1 MNKKDIRRLRAL
13 RPEAISLF
21 REDYT
26 YKAYDTDAQTIYS
39 VLMNRPME
47 RLGNIAEVIIKKSDL
62 ESTILKL
69 VRASKKIAIH
79 ENLVRPR

>member
-1 MNKKDIRRLRAL
+1 MTKEQIQQLRAL

-21 REDYT
+21 RENYT

-47 RLGNIAEVIIKKSDL
+47 RLGNIAEVIIKESDL
-62 ESTILKL
+62 DSTIRKL
-69 VRASKKIAIH
+69 VRAGKKIAIH

>member
-1 MNKKDIRRLRAL
+1 MTKEQIQQLRAL

-21 REDYT
+21 SENYT

-47 RLGNIAEVIIKKSDL
+47 RLGNIVEVIIKKSDL
-62 ESTILKL
+62 ESTIRKL
-69 VRASKKIAIH
+69 VRAGKKIAIH

>member
-1 MNKKDIRRLRAL
+1 MTKEQIQQLRAL

-21 REDYT
+21 RENYT

-47 RLGNIAEVIIKKSDL
+47 RLVNIAEVIIKKSDL
-62 ESTILKL
+62 ESTIRKL
-69 VRASKKIAIH
+69 VRAGKKIAIH
-79 ENLVRPR
+79 ENLVRQR

>member
-1 MNKKDIRRLRAL
+1 MTKEQIQQLRAL

-21 REDYT
+21 RENYT

-62 ESTILKL
+62 ESTIRKL
-69 VRASKKIAIH
+69 VRAGKKIAIH
-79 ENLVRPR
+79 ENLVRQK